1 MLYLTFFNNTHQ
13 IKTTIGTYIEQS
25 YCKLKDMKSI
35 REQYVMLKRRAKQA
49 MINGQLNYYLQLILE
64 AEQLSL
70 VLIDNKRR

>member
-1 MLYLTFFNNTHQ
+1 MYLTFFNNTLQ

-25 YCKLKDMKSI
+25 NYKLKDMKSI
-35 REQYVMLKRRAKQA
+35 KEQYVILKRRAKQA
-49 MINGQLNYYLQLILE
+49 MLNGQLNYYLQLILE

>member
-1 MLYLTFFNNTHQ
+1 
-13 IKTTIGTYIEQS
+13 
-25 YCKLKDMKSI
+25 MKSI
-35 REQYVMLKRRAKQA
+35 REQYVILKRRAKQA